1 MTSVSVNNLWLEPY
15 PLVLASGSSA
25 RRVLLNAA
33 AIPLEIIKPE
43 VDEGTLATRLMADSA
58 QPKAIAEALA
68 LAKAQAVSA
77 AHPDRLIVAADQ
89 TLDFEGQLGMKAP
102 DLATAKAQLQAL
114 RGKTHALH
122 SAAVLMRGG
131 EVIWA
136 GVESAHLTMR
146 PFSNAFLDHY
156 LALMGE
162 KVLGTVG
169 AYELEALGVH
179 LFAKIDGAHPV
190 ILGLPLSGLLE
201 ALRDARALLG

>member
-1 MTSVSVNNLWLEPY
+1 MTGLWLEAQPI
-15 PLVLASGSSA
+15 VLASGSSA
-25 RRVLLNAA
+25 RRMLLSAA
-33 AIPLEIIKPE
+33 AIPLEIIKPD
-43 VDEGTLATRLMADSA
+43 VDEASLAA
-58 QPKAIAEALA
+58 QLTAENAGPKAIAQALA
-68 LAKAQAVSA
+68 LAKARAVSA
-77 AHPDRLIVAADQ
+77 AHPERLIVAADQ

-102 DLATAKAQLQAL
+102 DLTTARAQLEAL

-131 EVIWA
+131 EVLWS

-146 PFSNAFLDHY
+146 PFSDAFLEQY
-156 LALMGE
+156 LDLMGE

-179 LFAKIDGAHPV
+179 LFSTIEGAHPV
-190 ILGLPLSGLLE
+190 ILGLPFSGLLE